1 MTCPILLN
9 RAGTDYMAP
18 PYGAAFESITSW
30 DTHMFAELLF
40 YLGTVVSLAIALF
53 YFRDL
58 GDIPQLF
65 MKTKRTNVDRFIRN
79 EYRFLAIGF
88 GAWLVSAI
96 AYFGFDAGNGWIFW
110 IATLITLAL
119 IAFTWIYVHLGLRN
133 QKDKAQYYSIEEAKE
148 FVSPTT
154 QVIVLEK
161 NGFARA
167 HPQPQ
172 LMRPHLAGSKDG
184 LDGEDVVMT
193 FCAIANLG
201 LGYTP
206 EVEGQ
211 KLDLEVLAQHGNN
224 LVLRDNGTGEP
235 LQQIY
240 GFRAKDQDTS
250 TDGPVCPLRPTLSM
264 KPWPT
269 FRMTFR
275 GFEKAFPEGEVFLN
289 KPPSNPLLY
298 LLDMAMEL
306 AFTATIQKHHTE
318 QRPIMQNL
326 ERPIDP
332 RLPTKSYVWGVNIGS
347 DAACW
352 TDDFVV
358 ANGCVV
364 NTVVGGQPLVVAWDP
379 LFESLNVWIND
390 TGKPVTE
397 IDFFGKTK
405 DGTLGRSP
413 DVKPGL
419 FWHVWAEFFPHTD
432 INRVGAEG
440 DTEKAA

>member
-1 MTCPILLN
+1 MLANIAFGVGFLVS
-9 RAGTDYMAP
+9 MVI
-18 PYGAAFESITSW
+18 GA
-30 DTHMFAELLF
+30 M
-40 YLGTVVSLAIALF
+40 YL
-53 YFRDL
+53 RDL
-58 GDIPQLF
+58 GDVPQLF
-65 MKTKRTNVDRFIRN
+65 KRVKRANMDRFIRH
-79 EYRFLAIGF
+79 EYTLLGIGLA
-88 GAWLVSAI
+88 AAMI
-96 AYFGFDAGNGWIFW
+96 AAV
-110 IATLITLAL
+110 AHLAL
-119 IAFTWIYVHLGLRN
+119 GAGPRSLFWVMVVLILPFYVLPYVYVHFGLRN
-133 QKDKAQYYSIEEAKE
+133 QKDTARFYSIDEAKE

-161 NGFARA
+161 NGVARA

-172 LMRPHLAGSKDG
+172 IMRPHLVGTPDG
-184 LDGEDVVMT
+184 LEGENVIMT

-206 EVEGQ
+206 EIEGK

-224 LVLRDNGTGEP
+224 LVMRDNTTREP

-240 GFRAKDQDTS
+240 GFRSRDEDLSNDRA
-250 TDGPVCPLRPTLSM
+250 VCPIRPTLAM

-275 GFEKAFPEGEVFLN
+275 GFEKAYPSGTVFLN
-289 KPPSNPLLY
+289 KPSSNPLLF
-298 LLDMAMEL
+298 LLDFAMEL

-318 QRPIMQNL
+318 AKPIMQNL

-332 RLPTKSYVWGVNIGS
+332 RLPVKSYVWGVNIGS

-358 ANGCVV
+358 AHGNVV
-364 NTVVGGQPLVVAWDP
+364 NASVGGQALVIVWDP
-379 LFESLNVWIND
+379 IYESLNIWENQ
-390 TGKPVTE
+390 TGAEVHSV
-397 IDFFGKTK
+397 DF
-405 DGTLGRSP
+405 LGRTDDGQQLSRSA

-432 INRVGAEG
+432 INRVA
-440 DTEKAA
+440 

>member
-1 MTCPILLN
+1 
-9 RAGTDYMAP
+9 
-18 PYGAAFESITSW
+18 
-30 DTHMFAELLF
+30 MFAELLF
-40 YLGTVVSLAIALF
+40 YLGAAASLAIALL

-65 MKTKRTNVDRFIRN
+65 VKTKRANVDRFIRN
-79 EYRFLAIGF
+79 EYKFVAIGF
-88 GAWLVSAI
+88 VAWLVSAV
-96 AYFGFDAGNGWIFW
+96 AHFGLGAGNEWVFW
-110 IATLITLAL
+110 VTTLITIFL
-119 IAFTWIYVHLGLRN
+119 IGFTWIYVHLGLRN
-133 QKDKAQYYSIEEAKE
+133 QKDNARFFDIEEAKE

-154 QVIVLEK
+154 QVIVLVN
-161 NGFARA
+161 NGVARA

-172 LMRPHLAGSKDG
+172 IMRPHLAGTNDG
-184 LDGEDVVMT
+184 LDGEDVIMT

-240 GFRAKDQDTS
+240 GFRGKDQDTL
-250 TDGPVCPLRPTLSM
+250 TDGPACPLRTTLSM
-264 KPWPT
+264 RAWPT

-275 GFEKAFPEGEVFLN
+275 GFEKAFPDGEVFLN
-289 KPPSNPLLY
+289 KPSSNALLY
-298 LLDMAMEL
+298 LLDAAMEL

-318 QRPIMQNL
+318 ARPIMQNL

-347 DAACW
+347 DATCW
-352 TDDFVV
+352 TDDFVI
-358 ANGCVV
+358 ANGSLV
-364 NTVVGGQPLVVAWDP
+364 NAVVGDQQLVVAWDP
-379 LFESLNVWIND
+379 IFESLNVWIND
-390 TGKPVTE
+390 TGAPVTAV
-397 IDFFGKTK
+397 DFFGKTS
-405 DGTLGRSP
+405 DGQLERSP

-419 FWHVWAEFFPHTD
+419 FWHVWAEFFSHTD
-432 INRVGAEG
+432 INRVGAKDEAL
-440 DTEKAA
+440 KAE

>member
-1 MTCPILLN
+1 ML
-9 RAGTDYMAP
+9 
-18 PYGAAFESITSW
+18 
-30 DTHMFAELLF
+30 AELLF
-40 YLGTVVSLAIALF
+40 YLGTTVSLAIALL

-65 MKTKRTNVDRFIRN
+65 ITTKRRNVDRFIRN
-79 EYRFLAIGF
+79 EYRFFAVGC

-96 AYFGFDAGNGWIFW
+96 AYFGLSAGIGWVFW
-110 IATLITLAL
+110 IATLISFVLM
-119 IAFTWIYVHLGLRN
+119 AFTWIYVHLGLRN
-133 QKDKAQYYSIEEAKE
+133 QKDKAQYFSIKEAKE

-154 QVIVLEK
+154 QVIVLEN
-161 NGFARA
+161 NGLARA

-172 LMRPHLAGSKDG
+172 MMRPHLAGSKDG
-184 LDGEDVVMT
+184 LNGEDVVMT

-206 EVEGQ
+206 EIEGQ
-211 KLDLEVLAQHGNN
+211 KLELEVLAQHGNN
-224 LVLRDNGTGEP
+224 LVLRDNETGEP

-250 TDGPVCPLRPTLSM
+250 TNGPACPLRPTLSM
-264 KPWPT
+264 RPWPT

-275 GFEKAFPEGEVFLN
+275 GFEKAFPNGEVFLN
-289 KPPSNPLLY
+289 KPPSNPLLF
-298 LLDMAMEL
+298 LLDFAMEL

-318 QRPIMQNL
+318 ARPIMQNL

-332 RLPTKSYVWGVNIGS
+332 RLPTKSYVWGVSIGG
-347 DAACW
+347 DATCW

-358 ANGCVV
+358 ANGNIV
-364 NTVVGGQPLVVAWDP
+364 NAVVGGQALVVAWDP
-379 LFESLNVWIND
+379 LFESLNVWINE
-390 TGKPVTE
+390 TGEIVTE
-397 IDFFGKTK
+397 VDFFGNSS
-405 DGTLGRSP
+405 DGQLARSP

-432 INRVGAEG
+432 VNRVGAQEE
-440 DTEKAA
+440 TPKLA

>member
-1 MTCPILLN
+1 
-9 RAGTDYMAP
+9 
-18 PYGAAFESITSW
+18 
-30 DTHMFAELLF
+30 
-40 YLGTVVSLAIALF
+40 
-53 YFRDL
+53 
-58 GDIPQLF
+58 

-79 EYRFLAIGF
+79 EYKFVSFGF
-88 GAWLVSAI
+88 VAWLISAI
-96 AYFGFDAGNGWIFW
+96 AYLGLGSGNGWVFW
-110 IATLITLAL
+110 IATLITFAL
-119 IAFTWIYVHLGLRN
+119 IAFTWVYVHLGLRN
-133 QKDKAQYYSIEEAKE
+133 QKDKARFFDIEEAKDL
-148 FVSPTT
+148 VSPTT
-154 QVIVLEK
+154 QVIVLVN
-161 NGFARA
+161 NGVARA

-172 LMRPHLAGSKDG
+172 IMRPHLAGTKDG

-224 LVLRDNGTGEP
+224 LVLRDNETGEP

-240 GFRAKDQDTS
+240 GFRAKDQDAS
-250 TDGPVCPLRPTLSM
+250 TEGPACPLRSTLSM
-264 KPWPT
+264 KSWPT

-275 GFEKAFPEGEVFLN
+275 GFEKAFPDGKVFLN

-318 QRPIMQNL
+318 ARPIMQNL

-347 DAACW
+347 DATCW
-352 TDDFVV
+352 TDDFIV
-358 ANGCVV
+358 ANSNVV
-364 NTVVGGQPLVVAWDP
+364 NAIVGSQPLVVAWDP
-379 LFESLNVWIND
+379 IFESLNVWIND
-390 TGKPVTE
+390 TGTPVTE
-397 IDFFGKTK
+397 IDFFGRTP
-405 DGTLGRSP
+405 DAQLERSP
-413 DVKPGL
+413 DVKAGM

-432 INRVGAEG
+432 VNRIGTKDEPQ
-440 DTEKAA
+440 KAA